1 MNEFIKVDYK
11 LPSITLNSEKYI
23 SKYNVKDVDL
33 KWNYCVINMKKEK
46 YKKSKRYYM
55 SRDECIKTFKLE
67 NL

>member
-1 MNEFIKVDYK
+1 MEMNEFIKVNYK
-11 LPSITLNSEKYI
+11 LQSLNEKYI
-23 SKYNVKDVDL
+23 NKYNVKDVDL

-55 SRDECIKTFKLE
+55 PRDECIKTFKLE